1 MLLSAPKEY
10 KIEKYT
16 TGIKMI
22 EGSLKRELKYSKD
35 LRKVDYL
42 IELFKFRRELK
53 IKLQQV

>member
-1 MLLSAPKEY
+1 MLLSVSKEY

-16 TGIKMI
+16 SGIKML

-42 IELFKFRRELK
+42 LELFKFRRELK
-53 IKLQQV
+53 IKLRQV